1 VNTSYKPGNDPLAD
15 EAMQKSAMIRDF
27 CGQATADLWDF
38 KRSLGA

>member
-15 EAMQKSAMIRDF
+15 KAMQKSATIRDF
-27 CGQATADLWDF
+27 CGQAAADLWDF